1 MPVSQWLAIIPQR
14 QPGQMAHG
22 HLQQSKAAS
31 RDAVMDVSQLS
42 SWESPAPPI
51 ITWPLP
57 CPRSPHHL
65 QVSLPWTPPISVFE
79 GLYCVKCHAPH
90 DQSLMTFAQQDQ
102 LPSHFSR
109 KSVSMG
115 SPFPVGTQ
123 VPVYGCEQPFVNCD
137 SHCVFMW
144 LSHSLHISLMARRGP
159 CPGVFSPTSS
169 YSLTLSINVNVLV
182 YFSHRSEDSLVLF
195 SHTL

>member
-1 MPVSQWLAIIPQR
+1 MGTCSRVRLLLETQRWASHSHLPEKTLPLLLLHGPSLVPEVLTMFRSVS
-14 QPGQMAHG
+14 HG
-22 HLQQSKAAS
+22 
-31 RDAVMDVSQLS
+31 
-42 SWESPAPPI
+42 
-51 ITWPLP
+51 
-57 CPRSPHHL
+57 
-65 QVSLPWTPPISVFE
+65 TPPISVFE

-137 SHCVFMW
+137 SHCVFM
-144 LSHSLHISLMARRGP
+144 
-159 CPGVFSPTSS
+159 
-169 YSLTLSINVNVLV
+169 
-182 YFSHRSEDSLVLF
+182 
-195 SHTL
+195 